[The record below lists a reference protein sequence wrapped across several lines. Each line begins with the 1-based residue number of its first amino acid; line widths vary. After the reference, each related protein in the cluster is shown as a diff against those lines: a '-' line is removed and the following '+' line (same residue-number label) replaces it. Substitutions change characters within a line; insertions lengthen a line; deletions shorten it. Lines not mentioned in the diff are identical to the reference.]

1 MSTSADCIAKVD
13 LSAQDLEDLE
23 RRVRDYQQRGVA
35 SSDAVASAA
44 KDMIKELQKL
54 RAGYEKQLADKGLT
68 PPAPAKKIEG
78 KIKLKPKAVD
88 APAPAPQIPEQ
99 AELHAKNLGGR
110 VVFHEGDIALIE
122 GFSVLTGRH
131 VYVPAKGS
139 LRARVDVRTFTGTM
153 FTSAELEKLR
163 AAADDAEAKDAN
175 DHDLNPDGPF
185 GTDPVAATDGVDAR
199 YVEYLRGLLNL
210 LSLDG
215 VRVFLTHP
223 EDVRAPGAKEK
234 YKLYGPM
241 ASAMSAGLD
250 ANEDG
255 SFRKFG
261 DGARDFYIS
270 FKQGLDSVRAIE
282 TIAHEVG
289 HLVQRVAY
297 DRADADT
304 KAEID
309 AAYKAWLQSTK
320 GMSAEQ
326 VVNALRNVVT
336 AEAHAATVSG
346 PATNLSPY
354 WTSFSEWFAD
364 NVSRWATTSEKPKSL
379 LDKFFAA
386 VVETYRKL
394 AASITGRSY
403 APNPAVAKFLDA
415 MAEKPAS
422 PPGVKFSKARSTGS
436 TVARVQTE
444 IAKLKLADNGRV
456 TVVQSVSDLPAG
468 ARAAIEKESETG
480 GKVQA
485 FVLNGKAY
493 LIADNIAP
501 GNARAVFMH
510 EVGAHLGIDN
520 LLTKAQ
526 YDNLIRKL
534 LAWADKNDGSQE
546 SKLARRAVERAG
558 AAGTPDVDLHS
569 EVLAYF
575 VEEAVKAGI
584 DPTALKYSSEIGRWF
599 AELIQ
604 AMKQA
609 LRKLQFFTAP
619 DLTPQDVV
627 DLAYGAAKIEL
638 ETPLSDAPESARA
651 SKTADRD
658 ANFKRWFGDSVVKN
672 PDGSPKV
679 MYHGTAQ
686 DIETFRPKQA
696 GAIFVTDDPTFADEF
711 AVRSEWNML
720 NRGNQDG
727 AQNVIPVFVKA
738 EKPFDYENAEQAR
751 AVAMKVGEM
760 ARGGELSTRGTLLD
774 FRNDA
779 GSIFLSHDMSQVY
792 GDGVKAVEKALLAG
806 DWHMIES
813 REIQAALKA
822 LGHDSFYVKEDGRK
836 NLAVYEPTQLKSA
849 TGNNGDFNPNDGR
862 IQYSKAAEEIDAI
875 REELPAERRAVAS
888 RLTEWA
894 NGIADAGWRGNASR
908 ASGSRVGEAAKRTL
922 FGFMTNFQLAEQF
935 GERITALKERTG
947 HVVSMI
953 QRRGEMSQKV
963 TAALVKW
970 DALPQDVQNRLN
982 LLMRDATMAE
992 IHPDVAFDDE
1002 SNKHLKPT
1010 DREKYNQLRARYE
1023 ALGAGKAVYQE
1034 AKAVLA
1040 EQWNARRT
1048 GYMRMV
1054 DNQMAELLAAANE
1067 GGRAT
1072 DEKIAEIEQLGKEL
1086 KARYNDQQGR
1096 VRGPYFPLLRFGN
1109 YLAIGE
1115 SAELKAAEAEL
1126 AGLTGKPLQEA
1137 RERVAAMKRE
1147 PKHYVVSAHD
1157 TRNEAL
1163 AAVRSMRDRKLES
1176 RLSLKDPTEGQ
1187 LSRETA
1193 GLLKQFQDS
1202 LRKKWGEG
1210 ELDGGSLDSALEAM
1224 TKVYLANLPEVHALK
1239 RQAERRGIAGASVD
1253 MKRAFASA
1261 GQQGAFMA
1269 SRMEFADAL
1278 ATDMA
1283 NIKKQAKEDM
1293 ARTDDANA
1301 GHVANEMLRRQ
1312 ALDMTYTET
1321 PVQDWLTTA
1330 GYTYYLGASPAFLLM
1345 NLMQPGMVSV
1355 PVLAGRFGMAKA
1367 ASAMRRSYGMAAA
1380 LLKDA
1385 RYKDGSWD
1393 AWKAIDSEA
1402 GALKGNDKAHL
1413 RYALRQL
1420 MQRGV
1425 IDEGLQHELTT
1436 FAEGGNQTLVKAQKY
1451 IGWASQQVEIVNR
1464 LSTALAAYELAME
1477 GKSPRNPDGTWTAAH
1492 DAAVEYAY
1500 SQTIRTQMD
1509 YSSESTARFM
1519 REGGGIP
1526 FAKMI
1531 FQFRRFQQ
1539 GMLYLLADNVK
1550 TAFSSD
1556 PAEAKAARATL
1567 GWLFATTGL
1576 MAGALGMPFVGT
1588 ALWLASFGD
1597 DEDDPE
1603 GTTEVKL
1610 RNALADTF
1618 GTELGTILAKGLPAA
1633 LGADISKRVGLGD
1646 VASPF
1651 PMARFDDARTGKD
1664 AAKELLFNAAGPAF
1678 GMGASMWDG
1687 VQRLI
1692 AGDVQ
1697 KGVEKLVPKMF
1708 ADVSRGVR
1716 FGIDGMTDSKGNP
1729 IQVPLDAGDVFL
1741 RSIGVSPVRESN
1753 YYEGTKALRDVQT
1766 GMNDAKGRIGQEYRE
1781 ALRSGNFETVR
1792 QSIDDWNRKHPG
1804 QRITARDKLNWRR
1817 QEMDAR
1823 KSATASGI
1831 KVDKSAAQ
1839 YANVARF
1846 AQP

>member
-23 RRVRDYQQRGVA
+23 RRVRDYQKNGTS
-35 SSDAVASAA
+35 SSDAVTSAA

-78 KIKLKPKAVD
+78 KIKLKPRASQADNRDVLD
-88 APAPAPQIPEQ
+88 AP
-99 AELHAKNLGGR
+99 
-110 VVFHEGDIALIE
+110 
-122 GFSVLTGRH
+122 
-131 VYVPAKGS
+131 
-139 LRARVDVRTFTGTM
+139 
-153 FTSAELEKLR
+153 
-163 AAADDAEAKDAN
+163 
-175 DHDLNPDGPF
+175 
-185 GTDPVAATDGVDAR
+185 
-199 YVEYLRGLLNL
+199 
-210 LSLDG
+210 
-215 VRVFLTHP
+215 
-223 EDVRAPGAKEK
+223 
-234 YKLYGPM
+234 
-241 ASAMSAGLD
+241 
-250 ANEDG
+250 
-255 SFRKFG
+255 
-261 DGARDFYIS
+261 
-270 FKQGLDSVRAIE
+270 
-282 TIAHEVG
+282 
-289 HLVQRVAY
+289 
-297 DRADADT
+297 
-304 KAEID
+304 
-309 AAYKAWLQSTK
+309 
-320 GMSAEQ
+320 
-326 VVNALRNVVT
+326 
-336 AEAHAATVSG
+336 
-346 PATNLSPY
+346 
-354 WTSFSEWFAD
+354 
-364 NVSRWATTSEKPKSL
+364 
-379 LDKFFAA
+379 
-386 VVETYRKL
+386 
-394 AASITGRSY
+394 
-403 APNPAVAKFLDA
+403 
-415 MAEKPAS
+415 
-422 PPGVKFSKARSTGS
+422 KFSKADPVKALLDSARGKASALSQLLPKKGDVLTFRNEYEARRGQSFVVQGVVQHRGHWAVIGEIRDPDGSVANEPGMYEVTERDGVTEYRNTGLNRFFLSNFEETSAAAATLRAAQMSKASTAGS

-456 TVVQSVSDLPAG
+456 IVVQSVADLPAG

-485 FVLNGKAY
+485 FVLGGKAY
-493 LIADNIAP
+493 LVADNIAP

-534 LAWADKNDGSQE
+534 LSWADKNDGSQE
-546 SKLARRAVERAG
+546 SRLARRAVERAG

-575 VEEAVKAGI
+575 VEEAVKTGI

-599 AELIQ
+599 VELIQ
-604 AMKQA
+604 AMKRA
-609 LRKLQFFTAP
+609 LVKLQMFTAP

-638 ETPLSDAPESARA
+638 ETPLGDAQEGAKA

-658 ANFKRWFGDSVVKN
+658 ANFKRWFGNSVVKN

-720 NRGNQDG
+720 DRGNQDG
-727 AQNVIPVFVKA
+727 AQNIIPVFVKA
-738 EKPFDYENAEQAR
+738 EKPFDYEDPAHVKRVVAALSDADIR
-751 AVAMKVGEM
+751 ADKYLGRFVEDYANNNDV
-760 ARGGELSTRGTLLD
+760 ELSNVPMSAVR
-774 FRNDA
+774 DA
-779 GSIFLSHDMSQVY
+779 IAY
-792 GDGVKAVEKALLAG
+792 
-806 DWHMIES
+806 
-813 REIQAALKA
+813 A
-822 LGHDSFYVKEDGRK
+822 LGPMAAERPNNNWEVVESAATQQAIKAAGFDSFYVKEDGRK

-862 IQYSKAAEEIDAI
+862 IQYSKAAEQIDAI
-875 REELPAERRAVAS
+875 REDLPAERKAVAS

-1023 ALGAGKAVYQE
+1023 ALGAGKVVYQE

-1040 EQWNARRT
+1040 EQWDARRT

-1109 YLAIGE
+1109 YLAVGE

-1137 RERVAAMKRE
+1137 RERVAAMKRD

-1283 NIKKQAKEDM
+1283 NIKAQAKADM
-1293 ARTDDANA
+1293 AKTDDANA

-1367 ASAMRRSYGMAAA
+1367 AGAMRRSYGMAAA

-1393 AWKAIDSEA
+1393 AWKAIDSEG
-1402 GALKGNDKAHL
+1402 GALKGADKAHL

-1425 IDEGLQHELTT
+1425 IDEGLQHELTA
-1436 FAEGGNQTLVKAQKY
+1436 FSEGGNQTLVKAQKY
-1451 IGWASQQVEIVNR
+1451 IGWAGQQVEIVNR
-1464 LSTALAAYELAME
+1464 LSTALAAYELALE
-1477 GKSPRNPDGTWTAAH
+1477 GKAPRNPDGTWTAAH

-1509 YSSESTARFM
+1509 YSSESTARLM
-1519 REGGGIP
+1519 REGGGVP

-1550 TAFSSD
+1550 TAFSAD

-1576 MAGALGMPFVGT
+1576 MAGAFGMPFVGT

-1610 RNALADTF
+1610 RNAMSDTF
-1618 GTELGTILAKGLPAA
+1618 GPELATVLAKGLPAA
-1633 LGADISKRVGLGD
+1633 FGADISKRVGLSD
-1646 VASPF
+1646 IASPF

-1697 KGVEKLVPKMF
+1697 KGVEKFVPKMF

-1716 FGIDGMTDSKGNP
+1716 FGIDGMTDSNGNP
-1729 IQVPLDAGDVFL
+1729 IQVPLDGGDVFL

-1753 YYEGTKALRDVQT
+1753 YYEGTKAMRDVQT
-1766 GMNDAKGRIGQEYRE
+1766 GMNDAKGRVGQKYRE
-1781 ALRSGNFETVR
+1781 AVRSGDFGDAR
-1792 QSIDDWNRKHPG
+1792 QAIAEWNRKHPG
-1804 QRITARDKLNWRR
+1804 QRITAKDEAGWRR
-1817 QEMDAR
+1817 QETDAR
-1823 KSATASGI
+1823 KSATPSGI
-1831 KVDKSAAQ
+1831 KVDKAAKQ
-1839 YANVARF
+1839 YENVARF
-1846 AQP
+1846 AQS